1 MAAGMELRVTIS
13 GDEDWL
19 RVMDAMSAADP
30 ALDRS
35 KITRA
40 VLEEWGQR
48 RLREASLIVRF
59 TGGNV
64 DELESKRRAGG

>member
-1 MAAGMELRVTIS
+1 MELRVAIA

-30 ALDRS
+30 SLDRS
-35 KITRA
+35 KIVRA
-40 VLEEWGQR
+40 ILDEWGQR

-59 TGGNV
+59 AGGNGDV
-64 DELESKRRAGG
+64 TEAERRKVG

>member
-1 MAAGMELRVTIS
+1 MELRVSIT

-30 ALDRS
+30 SLDRS
-35 KITRA
+35 KITRS

-59 TGGNV
+59 TGSNV
-64 DELESKRRAGG
+64 GAPESKRRSGG